1 VALSDFTSDSS
12 DEMSQEDVADH
23 IEAWTGIEPT
33 PRSNGYTFYARDI
46 DGEPEQ
52 GTVFAVV
59 LPGPRLCFDPTVKQ
73 SVYGEFPTE
82 FLEKVDFE
90 QTNSWSSSL
99 RYSIKL
105 DSEFPDGAQQAVEW
119 SYGLFTNSG

>member
-1 VALSDFTSDSS
+1 MTLSDFAPESS
-12 DEMSQEDVADH
+12 DDLSQEDVADQV
-23 IEAWTGIEPT
+23 ETWTGVEPT
-33 PRSNGYTFYARDI
+33 PRSNGYTFYARYMG
-46 DGEPEQ
+46 GEPEQ

-73 SVYGEFPTE
+73 SVYGKFPTQL
-82 FLEKVDFE
+82 LEKADFE

-105 DSEFPDGAQQAVEW
+105 DSEFPDGVQQAVEW